1 MHEGLYGADAVLAQ
15 ISQRFKRLPVAPLR
29 RSTQTER
36 ATWLGVLSVF
46 EQEFVLL
53 AAQDEALT
61 AQADYLWRRTQGV
74 IGSLTQLLT
83 EAAAEAI
90 DTGTERIT
98 IKLLDGIDIGY
109 AAEIGAGRQQPQST
123 AA

>member
-1 MHEGLYGADAVLAQ
+1 MDVGWLSDC
-15 ISQRFKRLPVAPLR
+15 SQHDPVFRKFPA
-29 RSTQTER
+29 
-36 ATWLGVLSVF
+36 
-46 EQEFVLL
+46 
-53 AAQDEALT
+53 
-61 AQADYLWRRTQGV
+61 QGV

-98 IKLLDGIDIGY
+98 TKLLDGIDIGY
-109 AAEIGAGRQQPQST
+109 AAEVGSGRQPPQRQ